1 MVRLTIR
8 VDFEPG
14 HAVGP
19 GKVRLL
25 EQVAQ
30 TGSIRGAATALKMS
44 YRRAWL
50 LIRATEDTFGVLL
63 VTAAAG
69 GRKGGGASLT
79 EAGKKLVRLYRV
91 IEKKAAAATA
101 REASVLLHSRHSKPR
116 KPRNSGKKRNS

>member
-25 EQVAQ
+25 EQVAR

-50 LIRATEDTFGVLL
+50 LIRATEDTFGVPL
-63 VTAAAG
+63 VKAAAG

-79 EAGKKLVRLYRV
+79 EAGKKLVKLYRV

-101 REASVLLHSRHSKPR
+101 REAGVLLHSRYSKP
-116 KPRNSGKKRNS
+116 KKTRNPGKKGNS